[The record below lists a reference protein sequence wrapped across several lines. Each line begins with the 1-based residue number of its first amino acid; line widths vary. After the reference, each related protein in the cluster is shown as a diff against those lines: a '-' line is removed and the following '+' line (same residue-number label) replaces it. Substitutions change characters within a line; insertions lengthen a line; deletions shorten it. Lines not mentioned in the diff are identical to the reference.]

1 MRIIALFTFSA
12 LMSLLVP
19 PTAHADLVS
28 DLAACTEIST
38 RDERL
43 ACFDKAVTASPAVD
57 VARRKPDISKSANA
71 KVALIKFECVK
82 TDKSGIVWLV
92 EANPTTKEVRF
103 FTKLPGG
110 HTNASG
116 PHPADISPEK
126 IIWTYRFSVGKTWSQ
141 TRWTIDRRQGIG
153 TIEIISSDDDP
164 WSERNIPCKYQ

>member
-28 DLAACTEIST
+28 DLAACTAIST

-57 VARRKPDISKSANA
+57 VARRKPDINKSANA

-82 TDKSGIVWLV
+82 TDKSGLVWLV
-92 EANPTTKEVRF
+92 EANPTKKEVLF
-103 FTKLPGG
+103 FTKLAGG

-116 PHPADISPEK
+116 PHHADISAEK
-126 IIWTYRFSVGKTWSQ
+126 ISWTYRFSAGKIWSQ
-141 TRWTIDRRQGIG
+141 TRWTIDRLKGIG
-153 TIEIISSDDDP
+153 TIEIIYSDDEP
-164 WSERNIPCKYQ
+164 WSERNIPCKSQ